1 MKNHTAI
8 AVWPMSLSLG
18 VAHDQR
24 IEAGRIPESLPLTG
38 SAHIGRKCSFGGLMD
53 GDRVMDA
60 FATRL
65 RADRNRIGLTVRQ
78 LAEQT
83 GISFSYITKI
93 ETGRAGKGI
102 SPAIVTTL
110 AESLQSDVLEYL
122 SLSRV
127 VPSPLDQLIADKQ
140 SREFLHRLLSL
151 NVDASG
157 WDRLQ
162 RVLAEATESHVTT
175 NLETPML
182 FEKPK
187 RDTAEQKCIR
197 GWQR

>member
-1 MKNHTAI
+1 M
-8 AVWPMSLSLG
+8 
-18 VAHDQR
+18 
-24 IEAGRIPESLPLTG
+24 E
-38 SAHIGRKCSFGGLMD
+38 

-60 FATRL
+60 FAARL

-78 LAEQT
+78 LADQT

-110 AESLQSDVLEYL
+110 AESLRSDVLEYL
-122 SLSRV
+122 SLSNV
-127 VPSPLDQLIADKQ
+127 VPSPLDQLIADKR

-151 NVDASG
+151 NVNASG

-162 RVLAEATESHVTT
+162 GVLAESTENYVTT
-175 NLETPML
+175 NRETPMR
-182 FEKPK
+182 FEKTERK
-187 RDTAEQKCIR
+187 TAK
-197 GWQR
+197 QRALEVGSGE

>member
-1 MKNHTAI
+1 M
-8 AVWPMSLSLG
+8 
-18 VAHDQR
+18 
-24 IEAGRIPESLPLTG
+24 ES
-38 SAHIGRKCSFGGLMD
+38 
-53 GDRVMDA
+53 DRVMDA
-60 FATRL
+60 FADRL

-78 LAEQT
+78 LADQT

-122 SLSRV
+122 SLSNV
-127 VPSPLDQLIADKQ
+127 VPSPLDQLIADKR

-151 NVDASG
+151 NVNASG

-162 RVLAEATESHVTT
+162 GVLAESPENYVTT
-175 NLETPML
+175 NRETPMR

-187 RDTAEQKCIR
+187 RKTAEQRAIEV
-197 GWQR
+197 GNGE